1 MLRNARGICAKMTG
15 SAGDSPGGGFA
26 TILFI
31 SRHHADLY
39 SAGWSVAHPRI
50 FNYVSLQLSP
60 VGPFRD
66 LKRRGYGYVQFL
78 TVYENFSGKVRSV
91 LLLCNSLFNRKIIKK
106 RKDLAVVILGQ
117 K

>member
-1 MLRNARGICAKMTG
+1 MRFNEQDMHTHCVAPRSFWQCIRLVRAVSLQICAKMTG

-50 FNYVSLQLSP
+50 FNYTL
-60 VGPFRD
+60 R
-66 LKRRGYGYVQFL
+66 
-78 TVYENFSGKVRSV
+78 
-91 LLLCNSLFNRKIIKK
+91 
-106 RKDLAVVILGQ
+106 
-117 K
+117 